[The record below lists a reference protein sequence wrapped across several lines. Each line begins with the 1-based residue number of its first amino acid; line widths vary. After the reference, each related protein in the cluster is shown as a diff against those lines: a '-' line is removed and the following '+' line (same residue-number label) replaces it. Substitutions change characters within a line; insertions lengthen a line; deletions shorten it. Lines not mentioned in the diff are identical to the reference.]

1 MNHKPSLTTPL
12 KANNTPSSRMF
23 LRKVSKLI
31 VHEQWYE
38 LDHFLRSPREG
49 VTAFR
54 SGMYVAKSLPRLQDT
69 NELSGL
75 NDMMDSSPFDTETA
89 SGGND
94 LSPMEVVH
102 FACRF
107 NPPRT
112 IIRHLSSMYPEGV
125 KAYDKMGR
133 LPLHHACKWGSSY
146 RLICFLVENDPSA
159 ASWQDSLGK
168 TPLHLLC
175 EHYTDAFKPNNV
187 GEYTSEE
194 CMIQAI
200 NILLEQAPESP
211 NIEDYEGTSPLE
223 YAIGSVTPYKVVRCL
238 QKASERDWKEWK
250 KTSFTHAKIEEE
262 RTRNQQ
268 QKQHEQ
274 EANRGNHQLNED
286 GQNQYDIA
294 HLHSSLGRVNLHD
307 VEESKS
313 SSSVRPPLPPS
324 RQLVKQSSRS
334 KYAMSA

>member
-1 MNHKPSLTTPL
+1 
-12 KANNTPSSRMF
+12 
-23 LRKVSKLI
+23 
-31 VHEQWYE
+31 
-38 LDHFLRSPREG
+38 
-49 VTAFR
+49 
-54 SGMYVAKSLPRLQDT
+54 
-69 NELSGL
+69 
-75 NDMMDSSPFDTETA
+75 
-89 SGGND
+89 
-94 LSPMEVVH
+94 
-102 FACRF
+102 
-107 NPPRT
+107 
-112 IIRHLSSMYPEGV
+112 
-125 KAYDKMGR
+125 
-133 LPLHHACKWGSSY
+133 
-146 RLICFLVENDPSA
+146 
-159 ASWQDSLGK
+159 
-168 TPLHLLC
+168 
-175 EHYTDAFKPNNV
+175 
-187 GEYTSEE
+187 
-194 CMIQAI
+194 MIQAI

-238 QKASERDWKEWK
+238 QKASERDWKERK